1 MANQLEKTANK
12 VNIKYRKSRKALILN
27 VPTPIIPTSKGL
39 IPKRSTVDY
48 VGLLEGGQYI
58 AFDAKETN
66 VTTRFDLSNI
76 HGHQLEFL
84 EFVKDLGGVAFFMI
98 HFKKLHDDQVY
109 LTPLS
114 AVQKYWY
121 DEDARQSI
129 PIKDFKDE

>member
-27 VPTPIIPTSKGL
+27 VPTPIIPTRKGL

-48 VGLLEGGQYI
+48 VGILEGGQYI
-58 AFDAKETN
+58 AYDAKETN
-66 VTTRFDLSNI
+66 VKTRFDLSNI

-84 EFVKDLGGVAFFMI
+84 EFVRDLGGVAFFMI
-98 HFKKLHDDQVY
+98 HFKKLYDDKVY

-114 AVQKYWY
+114 IVQKYWY
-121 DEDARQSI
+121 DDDARQSI
-129 PIKDFKDE
+129 PIDDFKDK